1 MTKREFL
8 NKYRAL
14 SEQSKQEIKKYYEDL
29 YKGAIFM
36 ETLELAEQRLLWIL
50 TYLKIVIKEC
60 SKDVH
65 H

>member
-36 ETLELAEQRLLWIL
+36 ETLELAEQRLLWIR
-50 TYLKIVIKEC
+50 EA
-60 SKDVH
+60 
-65 H
+65 